1 MWAVIFVYFPVTFLN
16 SPVQAYEN
24 PRLSKQEA
32 SKQEKISINS
42 NNFKS
47 KSPLFITLHPQQITL
62 SEEET
67 NRLKEWI
74 NNASLSGQN
83 IHIYSY
89 ATPPINRLNITKK
102 SVLHNTIRK
111 SFNRAVEVKK
121 FLKDQGVLETQITL
135 HAIEPV
141 DKILRDQLHITIKN

>member
-24 PRLSKQEA
+24 PRLSKQDA

-62 SEEET
+62 QEEET

-89 ATPPINRLNITKK
+89 RYEYF
-102 SVLHNTIRK
+102 VLIGMHYLSIPLIY
-111 SFNRAVEVKK
+111 SS
-121 FLKDQGVLETQITL
+121 LL
-135 HAIEPV
+135 PV
-141 DKILRDQLHITIKN
+141 R

>member
-1 MWAVIFVYFPVTFLN
+1 MWAVIFAYFPATFLN
-16 SPVQAYEN
+16 APVQAYEN
-24 PRLSKQEA
+24 PRLSKQDA

-42 NNFKS
+42 NNYKS

-89 ATPPINRLNITKK
+89 ATPPINRLNIRKK

-121 FLKDQGVLETQITL
+121 LLEDQGVLETQITL

-141 DKILRDQLHITIKN
+141 DKIPRDQLHITIKN